1 MAYAADLRG
10 YGNTVIIDHGEGYL
24 SVYTG
29 LSSLSVGAGGTV
41 VAQQT
46 LGTSGTLPGG
56 EQGLYFEIRYRN
68 RPMNPL
74 AWLR

>member
-1 MAYAADLRG
+1 M
-10 YGNTVIIDHGEGYL
+10 

-29 LSSLSVGAGGTV
+29 LSNISVSVGERLLAR
-41 VAQQT
+41 QN
-46 LGTSGTLPGG
+46 LGTSGALPTG

-74 AWLR
+74 AWVK